1 MFHIVEF
8 SIHQDLDITFH
19 NEIQMPIKTEL
30 INESFI
36 SNEIQMPIKT
46 KLNNK
51 GHKIL
56 LIFDTYRLFLK
67 KRRDIKM
74 NLDYF

>member
-1 MFHIVEF
+1 
-8 SIHQDLDITFH
+8 
-19 NEIQMPIKTEL
+19 MPIKTEL

-56 LIFDTYRLFLK
+56 LIFDTYLSKEK
-67 KRRDIKM
+67 KRYQDEFRLLLI
-74 NLDYF
+74 

>member
-1 MFHIVEF
+1 M
-8 SIHQDLDITFH
+8 Q
-19 NEIQMPIKTEL
+19 IKTEL

-36 SNEIQMPIKT
+36 SNDIKMPIKT